1 MIPRYPFPLNLK
13 KRRDD
18 LFVSF
23 VRISHILVERVC
35 QPSRGEQEAVKSA
48 EVKRVGRQLLAHII
62 REHGLG
68 LEGDRLWLLDWSFKC
83 GLQL

>member
-1 MIPRYPFPLNLK
+1 M
-13 KRRDD
+13 
-18 LFVSF
+18 SF

-35 QPSRGEQEAVKSA
+35 QPSRGEQGAVKSA

-68 LEGDRLWLLDWSFKC
+68 LKG
-83 GLQL
+83 G